1 MDKIVFLVESPN
13 KITNDDYNNLR
24 TLYLPIIGANSAVIY
39 EVFAD
44 LAQKSEGQLFD
55 LDLFYKKMSIDPNLF
70 QRNLDRLEAIG
81 LINTLEQKEDH
92 IKIFSLLKPNDMN
105 LFEKNPVL
113 KNHLIKIIGYEEYEN
128 IYHDRKK
135 VSLNKVNY
143 INISKKYQ
151 DVFPEFFIYFLNDDE
166 ILYDT
171 LELNI
176 KTYQNHE
183 ENVLKLHA
191 TNFIKYITKRNP
203 TTYDI
208 QLINSL
214 LKLGFG
220 DNAINLFVDFSIL
233 INKQI
238 SHAYILKIAHDFIKR
253 SIKSFSEVK
262 NELQNVVIYK
272 NKNMQQTNQ
281 SFFKNQSSINYSQDS
296 FNHNIQNI
304 DDIFEDEDI
313 KGMF

>member
-1 MDKIVFLVESPN
+1 MFLVESPN

-81 LINTLEQKEDH
+81 LINTLVKKEDH
-92 IKIFSLLKPNDMN
+92 IKIFSLLKPNDIN

-151 DVFPEFFIYFLNDDE
+151 DVFPEFFNDNLNDDE
-166 ILYDT
+166 IWYDT

-220 DNAINLFVDFSIL
+220 DNTINLFVDFSVL

-253 SIKSFSEVK
+253 SIKSFAEVK

-281 SFFKNQSSINYSQDS
+281 SFFKNQSSINYAQDS

>member
-81 LINTLEQKEDH
+81 LINTLEKKEDH
-92 IKIFSLLKPNDMN
+92 IKIFSLLKPNDIN

-151 DVFPEFFIYFLNDDE
+151 DVFPEFFNDNLNDDE
-166 ILYDT
+166 IWYDT

-220 DNAINLFVDFSIL
+220 DNTINLFVDFSVL

-281 SFFKNQSSINYSQDS
+281 SFFKNQSSINYAQDS

>member
-13 KITNDDYNNLR
+13 KITNEDYNNLR
-24 TLYLPIIGANSAVIY
+24 TLYLPIIGTQSTVIY
-39 EVFAD
+39 EIFAD
-44 LAQKSEGQLFD
+44 LSCKNEGQLFD
-55 LDLFYKKMSIDPNLF
+55 LDIFYKKMCIDPNLF
-70 QRNLDRLEAIG
+70 QKYLDKLEAVG
-81 LINTLEQKEDH
+81 LINTLEKKEDQ
-92 IKIFSLLKPNDMN
+92 IKIFSLLKPNDIN

-113 KNHLIKIIGYEEYEN
+113 KNHLIKMVGYDEYEN
-128 IYHDRKK
+128 IYLANKK
-135 VSLNKVNY
+135 VNLNKVNY
-143 INISKKYQ
+143 INVSKKYQ
-151 DVFPEFFIYFLNDDE
+151 DVFPEFFNENLNNDE

-183 ENVLKLHA
+183 ENVLKLHS
-191 TNFIKYITKRNP
+191 TNFIKYIAKRNP
-203 TTYDI
+203 TTYDL

-220 DNAINLFVDFSIL
+220 DNTINLFIDFSIL

-262 NELQNVVIYK
+262 NELQNVIVYK
-272 NKNMQQTNQ
+272 NKNIQNTNQ
-281 SFFKNQSSINYSQDS
+281 SFFKNQSLNNSNSDEY
-296 FNHNIQNI
+296 HHGMQNI
-304 DDIFEDEDI
+304 DDIFKDEDI

>member
-39 EVFAD
+39 EVFAY

-92 IKIFSLLKPNDMN
+92 IKIFSLLKPNDIN

-151 DVFPEFFIYFLNDDE
+151 DVFPEFFNDNLNDDE

-220 DNAINLFVDFSIL
+220 DNTINLFVDFSVL

-253 SIKSFSEVK
+253 SIKSFAEVK

-281 SFFKNQSSINYSQDS
+281 SFFKNQSSINYAQDS
-296 FNHNIQNI
+296 FNHNIQSI

>member
-70 QRNLDRLEAIG
+70 QKNLDRLEAIG
-81 LINTLEQKEDH
+81 LIKKKKKKEDH
-92 IKIFSLLKPNDMN
+92 IKIFSLLKPNDIN

-151 DVFPEFFIYFLNDDE
+151 DVFPEFFNDNLNDDE
-166 ILYDT
+166 IWYDT

-220 DNAINLFVDFSIL
+220 DNTINLFVDFSVL